1 MKKIK
6 SLATIILMITVIIL
20 LKGKAEATTGKVNSE
35 TIRLRKEASTK
46 STILEQL
53 DKGEEVEIL
62 EEVEG
67 WYKVKA
73 TIDGKNITGYVSKD
87 LLDVESNNIPNNTTT
102 NNEEKPETNVEEQP
116 NNKPSE
122 NKEQQ
127 PENNNENTGEVIDTT
142 GATTNIEEEKEYTIN
157 QTISIK
163 TLPLMSAKES
173 SKIDNGK
180 VKIVEIINDWC
191 RIENETEIGWIRTNI
206 LKKAVTLNQN
216 TVETQVPET
225 NIEPEKNPQVNEKE
239 NQTDV
244 AENNNQ
250 ETIKIG
256 YVNADGLRVRKKAS
270 TDSEEIDSLKKND
283 KVTIIEEVDGWYK
296 IKFGDTTGYVFS
308 KYISDKKVPETTSRG
323 EETSRSEEKV
333 TPIEKEETE
342 ENNTTS
348 TINGEAVVEFA
359 KQYLGYKYVSGGS
372 TPEKGFDCSGFT
384 QYVYKHFGVT
394 LSRSSQGQSK
404 NGKAVDRA
412 NLQKG
417 DLLIFNGESNK
428 TIGHVGIYI
437 GGGQFIHASNPTD
450 GVKITALGSSY
461 YNSRY
466 VGARRVIN

>member
-6 SLATIILMITVIIL
+6 SLAIIILMITVIIL
-20 LKGKAEATTGKVNSE
+20 LRGKAEATTGKVNSE

-87 LLDVESNNIPNNTTT
+87 LLDVESNNIPNNTT
-102 NNEEKPETNVEEQP
+102 NNEKKPEEQP
-116 NNKPSE
+116 NNQPSE
-122 NKEQQ
+122 NEEQ
-127 PENNNENTGEVIDTT
+127 PETNNEDIGEVVDTT

-157 QTISIK
+157 QAISIK
-163 TLPLMSAKES
+163 TLPLMSSKEN
-173 SKIDNGK
+173 SKINRGK

-191 RIENETEIGWIRTNI
+191 RIENETEIGWIRTNL
-206 LKKAVTLNQN
+206 LKKAITLNEKA
-216 TVETQVPET
+216 VETQAPEA
-225 NIEPEKNPQVNEKE
+225 NIEPEKNTQVNEEKKP
-239 NQTDV
+239 TDV
-244 AENNNQ
+244 AENNK
-250 ETIKIG
+250 ETTKTG
-256 YVNADGLRVRKKAS
+256 YVSADGLRVRKKAS

-296 IKFGDTTGYVFS
+296 IKFGNTTGYVFS

-333 TPIEKEETE
+333 TPIEKEESKE
-342 ENNTTS
+342 DNTTS
-348 TINGEAVVEFA
+348 ATSGEAVVEYA

-384 QYVYKHFGVT
+384 QYVYKHFGIS
-394 LSRSSQGQSK
+394 LSRSSKTQSK
-404 NGKAVDRA
+404 NGTAVDRA

-417 DLLIFNGESNK
+417 DLVIFNGDSNK